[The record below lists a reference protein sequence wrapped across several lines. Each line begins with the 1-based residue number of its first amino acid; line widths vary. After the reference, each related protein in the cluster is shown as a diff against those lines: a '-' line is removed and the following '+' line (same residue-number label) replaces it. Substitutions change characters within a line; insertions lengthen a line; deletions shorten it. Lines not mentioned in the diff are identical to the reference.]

1 MTADE
6 PTTDEPT
13 TDPTTTDPTNA
24 PPPEASD
31 EVEVRDNPGGRRFDI
46 LVGGEQAGFSM
57 YTHPAED
64 PDDQRIFYHTVIDDA
79 FGGRGLAGILTR
91 IALLTSVAE
100 GHRIVA
106 VCPYVSHW
114 LRSHDDVEGSV
125 DTVRPAHLEAAR
137 RASAEAD
144 AADS

>member
-1 MTADE
+1 MTADK
-6 PTTDEPT
+6 PTADEQT
-13 TDPTTTDPTNA
+13 TDPTTTGQTNT
-24 PPPEASD
+24 PPPDAPD
-31 EVEVRDNPGGRRFDI
+31 EVEVRDNPGRRRFDI
-46 LVGGEQAGFSM
+46 LVDGERAGFSM
-57 YTHPAED
+57 YTHPVED

-91 IALLTSVAE
+91 TALLTSVAE

-106 VCPYVSHW
+106 VCPYVAHW

-125 DTVRPAHLEAAR
+125 DTVRPVHLEAAR
-137 RASAEAD
+137 RANEEAD

>member
-1 MTADE
+1 MTADKPTADE
-6 PTTDEPT
+6 PTTN
-13 TDPTTTDPTNA
+13 PTTTDPTNA
-24 PPPEASD
+24 PPADAAD
-31 EVEVRDNPGGRRFDI
+31 EVEVRDNPGRRRFEI

-64 PDDQRIFYHTVIDDA
+64 SDDQRIFYHTVIDDA

-91 IALLTSVAE
+91 TALLTSVAE

-106 VCPYVSHW
+106 VCPYVAHW

-125 DTVRPAHLEAAR
+125 DTVRPVHLEMVR

>member
-6 PTTDEPT
+6 PTADEP
-13 TDPTTTDPTNA
+13 TTDPTNA
-24 PPPEASD
+24 PPPDAPD
-31 EVEVRDNPGGRRFDI
+31 EVEVRDNPGRRRFDI
-46 LVGGEQAGFSM
+46 LVDGKQAGFSM

-91 IALLTSVAE
+91 TALLTSVAE

-106 VCPYVSHW
+106 VCPYVAHW
-114 LRSHDDVEGSV
+114 LRSHDDIEGSV
-125 DTVRPAHLEAAR
+125 DKVRPVHLEAVR
-137 RASAEAD
+137 RAGVDAD

>member
-1 MTADE
+1 MLTEGARE
-6 PTTDEPT
+6 LFGLPQSGLV
-13 TDPTTTDPTNA
+13 
-24 PPPEASD
+24 ASCGL
-31 EVEVRDNPGGRRFDI
+31 RTLSRRFDN

-57 YTHPAED
+57 YTRPSED

-91 IALLTSVAE
+91 TALLTSVAE

-106 VCPYVSHW
+106 VCPYVAHW

-125 DTVRPAHLEAAR
+125 DTVRPVHREAVR
-137 RASAEAD
+137 LASAEAD
-144 AADS
+144 AAGS

>member
-1 MTADE
+1 MTADKPTADE
-6 PTTDEPT
+6 PTTDPT
-13 TDPTTTDPTNA
+13 NADPTNA
-24 PPPEASD
+24 PPHDAPD
-31 EVEVRDNPGGRRFDI
+31 EVEVRDSPGRRRFDI
-46 LVGGEQAGFSM
+46 LVDGEQAGFSM
-57 YTHPAED
+57 YTHPSED

-91 IALLTSVAE
+91 TALLTSVAE

-106 VCPYVSHW
+106 VCPYVAHW

-125 DTVRPAHLEAAR
+125 DTVRPVHLEAVR
-137 RASAEAD
+137 RANVEAD

>member
-6 PTTDEPT
+6 PIADEPT
-13 TDPTTTDPTNA
+13 IDPTTTGQTNT
-24 PPPEASD
+24 PPPDALD
-31 EVEVRDNPGGRRFDI
+31 EVEVRDNPDRRRFDI
-46 LVGGEQAGFSM
+46 LVGGERAGFSM

-91 IALLTSVAE
+91 TALLTSVAE

-106 VCPYVSHW
+106 VCPYVAHW

-125 DTVRPAHLEAAR
+125 DTVRPVHLETVRHAR
-137 RASAEAD
+137 DGAD